1 MLSFYLEWPLNRFW
15 DKFLIKNELQGF
27 GSIFYKAEVKLPP
40 SSSNKVLILKRTLSQ
55 TDFFFIC

>member
-1 MLSFYLEWPLNRFW
+1 MHLTHAFQAQKGRHFVLR
-15 DKFLIKNELQGF
+15 KNELQDF